1 MRSFALVTVE
11 PIFAQFAYYTL
22 YYQTLSKVNSGW
34 CLHEVDVMYLFTILY
49 SIQWFF
55 YDSNAVAPTRSI
67 FIQYRIMP
75 QLELTSDVRNVSRKN
90 DDDCACKGDTKWTYV
105 TVNQND
111 KNVSVPG
118 GHSLPL
124 YNLYGDVPLDKV

>member
-22 YYQTLSKVNSGW
+22 YMYYQTLRKVNSGW
-34 CLHEVDVMYLFTILY
+34 YLHEVDVMYLFTILY

-55 YDSNAVAPTRSI
+55 YDSNTVARTRSI

-75 QLELTSDVRNVSRKN
+75 QLELTSDVRNVSREN
-90 DDDCACKGDTKWTYV
+90 DDDCAWKGGTKWTSCEG
-105 TVNQND
+105 QP
-111 KNVSVPG
+111 KC
-118 GHSLPL
+118 
-124 YNLYGDVPLDKV
+124 

>member
-22 YYQTLSKVNSGW
+22 YYQTLSKVSSGW

-55 YDSNAVAPTRSI
+55 M
-67 FIQYRIMP
+67 IQMQWR
-75 QLELTSDVRNVSRKN
+75 QLDQYSFNIE
-90 DDDCACKGDTKWTYV
+90 
-105 TVNQND
+105 
-111 KNVSVPG
+111 
-118 GHSLPL
+118 
-124 YNLYGDVPLDKV
+124 